1 MTRVLIY
8 STAYYPLVGGAEV
21 AVRELSDRLPDYEFE
36 LITARL
42 RPNLAPREQVGR
54 VLVHRLGLGFGG
66 DKILLALFGGL
77 YGLTLHRKKP
87 FDIVWGVMA
96 SFGGFGALAFK
107 KSHPGM
113 PYLLTLQEGDELS
126 EIEHKVRFMRR
137 RFVEIFTKA
146 DQIQVI
152 ASFLAD
158 WAKRLGATCPIAV
171 VPNGVDL
178 QKFKVQNSKFKTENT
193 NAGEKGKVVVSAS
206 RLVKKNGIAD
216 LILSLKFLP
225 VDVSLWLLGEGGEKK
240 YLEKLV
246 QDSGLINRVKF
257 LGFVP
262 AEKLAEYYHQADVF
276 SRPSYSEG
284 LGNAFLE
291 AMACGL
297 PVVATSVGGIK
308 DFLIDGQTGFVCEVG
323 SPESIATKISFILDS
338 QNKEKVDMVITNAH
352 EMVLEKYDW
361 EKIAPQFDNI
371 FKQLCKKDQ

>member
-1 MTRVLIY
+1 MV
-8 STAYYPLVGGAEV
+8 S
-21 AVRELSDRLPDYEFE
+21 
-36 LITARL
+36 
-42 RPNLAPREQVGR
+42 
-54 VLVHRLGLGFGG
+54 
-66 DKILLALFGGL
+66 
-77 YGLTLHRKKP
+77 
-87 FDIVWGVMA
+87 
-96 SFGGFGALAFK
+96 
-107 KSHPGM
+107 
-113 PYLLTLQEGDELS
+113 DELS

-246 QDSGLINRVKF
+246 QDSGLTNRVKF

>member
-21 AVRELSDRLPDYEFE
+21 AIREISDRLSDYEFE
-36 LITARL
+36 LVTARL
-42 RPNLAPREQVGR
+42 RPGLPRREQVGR

-66 DKILLALFGGL
+66 DKILLALLGGW
-77 YGLTLHRKKP
+77 YGQALHRQKP
-87 FDIVWGVMA
+87 FDLVWGVMA

-107 KSHPGM
+107 KSQPTV

-126 EIEHKVRFMRR
+126 EIEHKVRFLRH
-137 RFVEIFTKA
+137 RFVEIFTSA
-146 DQIQVI
+146 DEIQVI
-152 ASFLAD
+152 ANFLAE
-158 WAKRLGATCPIAV
+158 WAKKLGATCPVVV
-171 VPNGVDL
+171 VPNGVDFD
-178 QKFKVQNSKFKTENT
+178 KFKMEKSKWKIENT
-193 NAGEKGKVVVSAS
+193 DANAKTIEKVIVSAS

-225 VDVSLWLLGEGGEKK
+225 AEVSLWLLGDGGERK
-240 YLEKLV
+240 YLEKLAT
-246 QDSGLINRVKF
+246 DSGLASRVKF

-262 AEKLAEYYHQADVF
+262 AEKIIDYYRQVDVF

-308 DFLIDGQTGFVCEVG
+308 DFLVDGQTGFVCEVG
-323 SPESIATKISFILDS
+323 SPESIATKISFILDP
-338 QNKEKVDMVITNAH
+338 QNQVEVEAVIRRAEKMVRENYNWDKLAIKMG
-352 EMVLEKYDW
+352 E
-361 EKIAPQFDNI
+361 I
-371 FKQLCKKDQ
+371 FERMIG

>member
-21 AVRELSDRLPDYEFE
+21 AVRELSDRLPNYEFE
-36 LITARL
+36 LVTARL
-42 RPNLAPREQVGR
+42 RPDLASTEQIGR

-66 DKILLALFGGL
+66 DKILLALFGGW
-77 YGLTLHRKKP
+77 YGLALHRKKS
-87 FDIVWGVMA
+87 FDLVWGIMA
-96 SFGGFGALAFK
+96 SFGGFAAADFK
-107 KSHPGM
+107 NRCPLV
-113 PYLLTLQEGDELS
+113 PYLLTLQEGDELF
-126 EIEHKVRFMRR
+126 EIEHKIRFVRR

-146 DQIQVI
+146 DQIQAI
-152 ASFLAD
+152 AYFLAD
-158 WAKRLGATCPIAV
+158 WAKELGATCPVVV

-178 QKFKVQNSKFKTENT
+178 KKFKIKDQKSNIETK
-193 NAGEKGKVVVSAS
+193 EKVIVSAS

-225 VDVSLWLLGEGGEKK
+225 AETKLWLLGDGGEKK
-240 YLEKLV
+240 YLEKLA
-246 QDSGLINRVKF
+246 QDSGLSKRVRF

-262 AEKLAEYYHQADVF
+262 AEKLADYYYQADVF

-308 DFLIDGQTGFVCEVG
+308 DFLIDGETGFICEVG
-323 SPESIATKISFILDS
+323 SPENIATKISFILDPIN
-338 QNKEKVDMVITNAH
+338 QEKVNHVISTAGRMVA
-352 EMVLEKYDW
+352 EKYDW
-361 EKIAPQFDNI
+361 DKIAPQFDNI
-371 FKQLCKKDQ
+371 FKGLTKNNLQ

>member
-77 YGLTLHRKKP
+77 YGSALHRKKP

-107 KSHPGM
+107 KSNPRV

-126 EIEHKVRFMRR
+126 EIEHKVRFLRR

-146 DQIQVI
+146 DQIQAI

-158 WAKRLGATCPIAV
+158 WAKKMGATCPVVV

-178 QKFKVQNSKFKTENT
+178 QKFKVQN
-193 NAGEKGKVVVSAS
+193 
-206 RLVKKNGIAD
+206 
-216 LILSLKFLP
+216 
-225 VDVSLWLLGEGGEKK
+225 
-240 YLEKLV
+240 
-246 QDSGLINRVKF
+246 
-257 LGFVP
+257 
-262 AEKLAEYYHQADVF
+262 
-276 SRPSYSEG
+276 
-284 LGNAFLE
+284 
-291 AMACGL
+291 
-297 PVVATSVGGIK
+297 
-308 DFLIDGQTGFVCEVG
+308 
-323 SPESIATKISFILDS
+323 
-338 QNKEKVDMVITNAH
+338 
-352 EMVLEKYDW
+352 
-361 EKIAPQFDNI
+361 
-371 FKQLCKKDQ
+371 